1 MLLILEL
8 ESSISG
14 NKSNFFRG
22 GFFCFFGLGLGSA
35 QGCCIIYYSYM
46 KETSYQKFT
55 KNDVLHLMSKQGV
68 GQNLILRQRKMFIKA
83 FGRSCNSGIVKL
95 VT

>member
-46 KETSYQKFT
+46 LECYQKETSYQKFT
-55 KNDVLHLMSKQGV
+55 KSDVLHLMSKQGV
-68 GQNLILRQRKMFIKA
+68 GQNLILRHLD
-83 FGRSCNSGIVKL
+83 VV
-95 VT
+95 VTAGSSNW